1 MKSSSPVTR
10 EIGALFALL
19 TAFVWL
25 AYVLTRPSNVTNWIV
40 HPATAAGL
48 WLFLFSFR
56 QETLVRR
63 GIWLALVLIGLW
75 ILKRTSM
82 VWVPFVMAGGF
93 AYVGRFFSRAFQEI
107 PLPGRRVLRL
117 PRVVAH
123 GVLGLLVVVSGG
135 FLGLG
140 VVPNLVRQV
149 GQLAEGIGVAYR
161 EAFLPRIE
169 IVRLEALIPQG
180 EQPDRLGGTVSA
192 GAQKWNEG
200 EALTPEVF
208 LEMRRAGVLEVPL
221 RREPLLEEW
230 LRNATWLHSVRDFL
244 ERVLGPDYM
253 GTLRETFQEK
263 LGTLSGGASAVV
275 GWVFEVSGRFLS
287 GVFHGLL
294 IGVLTLVILA
304 YGAPALDRYVEGFFS
319 LFPPDRRERARLV
332 ARQIDHDLQAF
343 LRGQLVVV
351 VAVATLS
358 TFVYALGGIPF
369 PLVVGVM
376 GGLLNTI
383 PNVGVLLVGI
393 GALGALVF
401 GTALGVE
408 PPILFVLSAEGF
420 HGFLLR
426 AALIPVAV
434 EVVQLVD
441 NSFISPRVMSHAL
454 RMDPLLMMGAVLL
467 GGTLFGFWGVLFAV
481 PALVVLRATWSALR
495 E

>member
-10 EIGALFALL
+10 EVGALFALL
-19 TAFVWL
+19 IAFVWL
-25 AYVLTRPSNVTNWIV
+25 AYVLTRPPRVTNWIA
-40 HPATAAGL
+40 HPATAAGI
-48 WLFLFSFR
+48 WFFLFSFR

-63 GIWLALVLIGLW
+63 GVWLALVLMGLW
-75 ILKRTSM
+75 ILKRTSV

-93 AYVGRFFSRAFQEI
+93 AYVGRFFSRALQEI

-117 PRVVAH
+117 PRVMAQ
-123 GVLGLLVVVSGG
+123 GLLGLLFMVSVG

-161 EAFLPRIE
+161 EVFLPRIE
-169 IVRLEALIPQG
+169 TVRLETIVPRT

-192 GAQKWNEG
+192 GDRTWNED
-200 EALTPEVF
+200 EALTPSLF

-221 RREPLLEEW
+221 RRGSLFEEW
-230 LRNATWLHSVRDFL
+230 LRNATWLSSVRDFL
-244 ERVLGPDYM
+244 ERVLGPDYA

-263 LGTLSGGASAVV
+263 LGTLSGGASSVV
-275 GWVFEVSGRFLS
+275 GWAFEISGRFLS
-287 GVFHGLL
+287 GVFHGLML
-294 IGVLTLVILA
+294 GVFTLVILA
-304 YGAPALDRYVEGFFS
+304 YGVPALDRYVEGFFS

-332 ARQIDHDLQAF
+332 ARRIDHDLQSF

-351 VAVATLS
+351 IAVAVLS
-358 TFVYALGGIPF
+358 TFVYALVGIPF

-393 GALGALVF
+393 VALGALLF
-401 GTALGVE
+401 GTALGIE
-408 PPILFVLSAEGF
+408 PPLLFVFSVEGF
-420 HGFLLR
+420 RGFLLR
-426 AALIPVAV
+426 VALIPVAV

-441 NSFISPRVMSHAL
+441 NAFISPRVMSHAL
-454 RMDPLLMMGAVLL
+454 QIDPLLTMGAVLL

-481 PALVVLRATWSALR
+481 PGLVVLRATWSALR